1 MPTSFGLGSPTNTVT
16 GQNTATTPVKDDPF
30 LACWYDF
37 GSPLCY
43 PGSGSTITN
52 LVPDRTALHSAT
64 ITNATFVSDG
74 PKSYFDFNGS
84 TSQIDMAGTSPF
96 GEFENNLGITAECW
110 VKMDSFTSTDGDNVP
125 TIIQRG
131 STNLTWDINAVS
143 PSSFRWRMRG
153 GAWTGATLSNSGYST
168 NTWYH
173 VVGTVRHVQTVFM
186 RNGIYGDGVVSIP
199 ASSTNPNLAP
209 IYNRSEE
216 FSARPFAG
224 TSPAG
229 GYEYQTYGPYAGFP
243 NGAWIKSFGST
254 LGGAASLTA
263 STTPTHGNNLYGSW
277 TLSLPWTITYLGQS
291 YNTIYVGTNSYI
303 YFTNNFPTIGPQTGA
318 FGPPSGSPH
327 IAIHAND
334 GYCSRIYYGTE
345 GTGPNRTFRVRY
357 EGDLGQK
364 SGTLGSPTHVWEI
377 KFFEN
382 SVNSFEIAMGP
393 CSDRYYADMTLYVNG
408 SAAAANTPSR
418 TTTWTTAVATK
429 FGEYT
434 TDNSFN
440 LDGKIGSI
448 RIYKRSLSD
457 AEVKQNFDAEKS
469 RYGY

>member
-16 GQNTATTPVKDDPF
+16 GQNTATTSVKDDPF
-30 LACWYDF
+30 LVCWYDF

-74 PKSYFDFNGS
+74 PKSYFDFDGS
-84 TSQIDMAGTSPF
+84 TSQIDMGLTSV
-96 GEFENNLGITAECW
+96 GQFEDNLGITAECW
-110 VKMDSFTSTDGDNVP
+110 VKMDSFTSTDGDNAP
-125 TIIQRG
+125 SIIQRG

-153 GAWTGATLSNSGYST
+153 GAWTGASISNSGYST

-173 VVGTVRHVQTVFM
+173 VVGTVRHIQTVFM
-186 RNGIYGDGVVSIP
+186 RNGIYGDGVITIP
-199 ASSTNPNLAP
+199 PYLS
-209 IYNRSEE
+209 RSEE

-224 TSPAG
+224 TSPAD
-229 GYEYQTYGPYAGFP
+229 GYRYLTYGANPGAPNYP
-243 NGAWIKSFGST
+243 NGAWIKTAGAN
-254 LGGAASLTA
+254 LLGAASLTA

-291 YNTIYVGTNSYI
+291 YDTIYVGTNSYI

-418 TTTWTTAVATK
+418 TTTWQTAVATK
-429 FGEYT
+429 FGEYVS
-434 TDNSFN
+434 DNSFN
-440 LDGKIGSI
+440 LDGKIASI
-448 RIYKRSLSD
+448 KIYKKSLSD
-457 AEVKQNFDAEKS
+457 AEVKRNFDAEKIK
-469 RYGY
+469 YGY